1 MGGRGGAGFCAA
13 EGGTMSDTRLYRA
26 LLIDGDAAV
35 HELFKRALAPASP
48 GEPGGNDGNEGDCSS
63 AEFPTFELDGAFRGE
78 EGLARLAGALE
89 SGRPYT
95 MVFVDT
101 RTSPGW
107 DGVEIVS
114 RIWKQYFELQMVICA
129 DHKDQAWHEIIRR
142 FGHSGRLLVLT
153 KPFDSTEVRQVA
165 YSLAEKWDLARQA
178 GSHLERLQS
187 LVGERTVKL
196 ENANYSLQRKIL
208 QNQQA
213 ERRLVTQYA
222 VGRIVGEAASLSD
235 MLGRVLQTVGENL
248 DWDWG
253 AVWQYDAQADRLRL
267 SSCWH
272 RPDLEFGSFEAASRR
287 RTFAAGSGLPG
298 RIRSE
303 GEAVWVQ
310 DLFQETA
317 LEAAAEASEI
327 GLHCAVGL
335 PLRAGTRLFGVME
348 FMSREVRERDVDQIQ
363 TLAVISG
370 AIGQFVERNQSEEAR
385 KHMEIQLRSSQKLE
399 SIGQLAAG
407 IAHEIN
413 TPTQYIGDNVRFL
426 EGSFGDLKEIHQ
438 RYEKLRLAVKHGTPT
453 AEVMAEMEACMR
465 RVDPGFLM
473 AEIPRAIEQTLEG
486 VDRVAKIVRAMK
498 EFSHPGTEEKA
509 PVNLNKALETTLTV
523 ARNEWKYV
531 ARIETDFDPDLPL
544 VPCLPGEF
552 NQVILNLVVNAA
564 HAIADVTG
572 ADGKTKGLITA
583 STRRC
588 GEWAEVRIRD
598 TGSGIPE
605 NIRHKIFDP
614 FFTTKPVGKGTGQGL
629 AMAHTAI
636 VDRHQGTLTF
646 ETEVGV
652 GTSFIIR
659 LPLNPGPASKR
670 GTPARKADGYETN
683 FIRR

>member
-1 MGGRGGAGFCAA
+1 
-13 EGGTMSDTRLYRA
+13 MSETRSYRA
-26 LLIDGDAAV
+26 LVIDADAAA
-35 HELFKRALAPASP
+35 HELFKKVLTSP
-48 GEPGGNDGNEGDCSS
+48 PENEPGAGNGAEGNGADCSS
-63 AEFPTFELDGAFRGE
+63 PEFPIFELDGAFRVE
-78 EGLARLAGALE
+78 EGLARISAALE

-95 MVFVDT
+95 MAFVDT

-114 RIWKQYFELQMVICA
+114 RIWKQFFELQVVVCV
-129 DHKDQAWHEIIRR
+129 DHKDHSWHEIIRR
-142 FGHSGRLLVLT
+142 FGHSGRLVVLT
-153 KPFDSTEVRQVA
+153 KPFDPTEVRQVA
-165 YSLAEKWDLARQA
+165 YSLAEKWDLARHA
-178 GSHLERLQS
+178 GSHLERLQQ

-222 VGRIVGEAASLSD
+222 VGRIVGEAASLND
-235 MLGRVLQTVGENL
+235 VLGRVLQTVGENM

-253 AVWQYDAQADRLRL
+253 AVWQCDAQGDLLRL
-267 SSCWH
+267 GSCWH
-272 RPDLEFGSFEAASRR
+272 RPDVEFGSFEAANRK

-298 RIRSE
+298 RVRSE
-303 GEAVWVQ
+303 GEAIWIQ
-310 DLFQETA
+310 DLFQEIV
-317 LEAAAEASEI
+317 LEAATEASEV
-327 GLHCAVGL
+327 GLHCAVAL

-348 FMSREVRERDVDQIQ
+348 FMSREVRERDPDQMQ
-363 TLAVISG
+363 TLSVIGGAV
-370 AIGQFVERNQSEEAR
+370 GQCVERNHAEEAR
-385 KHMEIQLRSSQKLE
+385 KMMEVQLRGAQKLE

-426 EGSFGDLKEIHQ
+426 EASFGDLKEIHQ
-438 RYEKLRLAVKHGTPT
+438 WYEKIRLAIKHNAPV
-453 AEVMAEMEACMR
+453 AELMVEMESCMR

-498 EFSHPGTEEKA
+498 EFSHPGTEEKT

-659 LPLNPGPASKR
+659 LPLNPGPAPKR
-670 GTPARKADGYETN
+670 ANPARKTESYETN

>member
-1 MGGRGGAGFCAA
+1 
-13 EGGTMSDTRLYRA
+13 MSETRSYRA
-26 LLIDGDAAV
+26 LIIDGDAAA
-35 HELFKRALAPASP
+35 HELFKEVLASP
-48 GEPGGNDGNEGDCSS
+48 PEGGPGGSNGAGGNDADCSLPD
-63 AEFPTFELDGAFRGE
+63 FPTFELDAAFRGE
-78 EGLARLAGALE
+78 DGLARISNALE

-95 MVFVDT
+95 MVFVDA
-101 RTSPGW
+101 RRSRDW

-114 RIWKQYFELQMVICA
+114 RIWKQFFELQLVVCA
-129 DHKDQAWHEIIRR
+129 DHKDHSWHEIIRR
-142 FGHSGRLLVLT
+142 FGHSGRLVILT
-153 KPFDSTEVRQVA
+153 RPFDPTEVRQVA
-165 YSLAEKWDLARQA
+165 YSLAEKWDLARHA
-178 GSHLERLQS
+178 GSHLERLQQ

-196 ENANYSLQRKIL
+196 EDANYSLQRKIL

-235 MLGRVLQTVGENL
+235 VLGRVLQTVGENL

-253 AVWQYDAQADRLRL
+253 AVWQLDVQGDLLRMGG
-267 SSCWH
+267 CWH
-272 RPDLEFGSFEAASRR
+272 RPDMQFGPLEAASRK
-287 RTFAAGSGLPG
+287 RTFAAGAGLPG

-317 LEAAAEASEI
+317 LAGAAEASGA
-327 GLHCAVGL
+327 GLHSAVGL
-335 PLRAGTRLFGVME
+335 PLRTGTRLFGVLE
-348 FMSREVRERDVDQIQ
+348 FMSREVRERDVDMIQ

-370 AIGQFVERNQSEEAR
+370 TVGQFVERNQAEEAR
-385 KHMEIQLRSSQKLE
+385 KGMEIQLRSAQKLE

-426 EGSFGDLKEIHQ
+426 EASFGDLKEIHQ
-438 RYEKLRLAVKHGTPT
+438 RYEKLRLAVKHAGPT

-498 EFSHPGTEEKA
+498 EFSHPGTEEKT

-564 HAIADVTG
+564 HAISDVTG

-583 STRRC
+583 STRRS

-598 TGSGIPE
+598 TGCGIPE

-659 LPLNPGPASKR
+659 LPLNPGPAPKR
-670 GTPARKADGYETN
+670 GNPARKAESYETN